1 MHAPDR
7 PQVVVSKCLGFAAC
21 RYNGQVIPDPFV
33 EQLRPFVDFLP
44 VCPEVEI
51 GLGVPRPP
59 IRVILRSGERRLV
72 QPETGRDV
80 TEAMERFAASFLAG
94 LPAVDGFILKNR
106 SPSCGI
112 KDVKLYADA
121 AGEAP
126 VGKGPGFF
134 GQAVLERFGHLAVED
149 EGRLTNLALRDHFLT
164 KLFTLARFRRTKAT
178 GTMDELVRFHTEHK
192 LLLMAY
198 NQSRLQAMGRVVAN
212 PARRPAAEA
221 LADYEHLLWEALA
234 RPPRRTAGI
243 NVLMHAMGY
252 FSARLTPAEKALFL
266 DTLERYRTRRV
277 PLSTP
282 VYILRAWIA
291 RFQEPYLARQVFFEP
306 YPIALVSPVDSGKDR
321 EVE

>member
-1 MHAPDR
+1 MHAPVR

-44 VCPEVEI
+44 VCPEVEL

-59 IRVILRSGERRLV
+59 IRVIQREGERRLV
-72 QPETGRDV
+72 QPETGRDI
-80 TEAMERFAASFLAG
+80 TESMQSFAASFLAG

-112 KDVKLYADA
+112 KDVKLYAGMT
-121 AGEAP
+121 GETP
-126 VGKGPGFF
+126 VGKGAGFF

-149 EGRLTNLALRDHFLT
+149 EGRLTNLTLRDHFLT
-164 KLFTLARFRRTKAT
+164 KLFTLARFRQAKAA
-178 GTMDELVRFHTEHK
+178 GAMEELVRFHTEHK

-198 NQSRLQAMGRVVAN
+198 NQSRLQAMGRVAAN
-212 PARRPAAEA
+212 PGRRPAAEVFA
-221 LADYEHLLWEALA
+221 SYERLLWEALA

-243 NVLMHAMGY
+243 NVLMHALGY
-252 FSARLTPAEKALFL
+252 FSERLTPAEKALFL
-266 DTLERYRTRRV
+266 DTLERYRGRHV

-282 VYILRAWIA
+282 LYILRAWVA

-306 YPIALVSPVDSGKDR
+306 YPIALVSPTDSGKDR
-321 EVE
+321 DVE